1 MKRLSLL
8 VFVVVVCL
16 LPALGFALPPLQLF
30 IDLTP
35 PGGVLNLPAGSYA
48 GPAVIRQP
56 ITIYGHGE
64 ATVDGEGSGTVL
76 TVEADGVTVRG
87 LHLTNSGNSHDQVDA
102 ALLLTGQ
109 DALVEDNRIDN
120 VLFGIHIRQS
130 DGNVVRNNRIESRQE
145 EPSLRGEG
153 IRIWYSR
160 KNLLQG
166 NHISRVRDVVFANAP
181 DNRFIGNTIEDSRIG
196 MELIFSPDN
205 EIARNT
211 LLRNI
216 SGIVLVY
223 SNGVIIRENH
233 LLNMPDI
240 TSSALAIKESSQVR
254 LESNDIVR
262 CAVGLTANS
271 PTDPGNIIYLRNN
284 HFAYNDVAMYFYGE
298 KGGHI
303 VHGNRFTGNI
313 TTIAVS
319 AASSALDNDW
329 RGNYWD
335 NYRGFDRNGDG
346 IGDTPHNIFLYSDRL
361 WMDRP
366 MARFFRASPVL
377 EMVDFVERLAPFSMP
392 DLILS
397 DPEPSVY

>member
-8 VFVVVVCL
+8 VFVVVGCL

-56 ITIYGHGE
+56 ITIDGHGE

-76 TVEADGVTVRG
+76 TVQADGVTVRG

-240 TSSALAIKESSQVR
+240 TSSALAVKESSQVR